1 MRIPVVMGHEAE
13 DEGQLIDFLAQPPLW
28 SDAGIG
34 WGSSL
39 ERLFNFI
46 GTNTRREVTPNDER
60 QRYSEI
66 VVQSAAECLL
76 WIANG
81 RSADREWSCC
91 IASGGNRPPSA
102 GRLAIGDS

>member
-60 QRYSEI
+60 QRYSKV
-66 VVQSAAECLL
+66 VVQISAECPGWVGGCRLPNGL
-76 WIANG
+76 WITAFSFNQ
-81 RSADREWSCC
+81 SL
-91 IASGGNRPPSA
+91 RPDDLI
-102 GRLAIGDS
+102 GRLWPI